1 MQLHQWGDIDYR
13 GTITRIDYETV
24 DMQGKP
30 WAKYANVYLPY
41 QYDEKKKYNILYLMH
56 GGGGNP
62 DAWLDASQIKN
73 VLDLGFGRGLAEPF
87 IVVFPTY
94 YDLRPSEHRRDA
106 VDASW
111 EYNQVKHFQTELEK
125 ELIPAIESR
134 FSTYAEDTTHEGLKA
149 SRTHRAFGGF
159 SMGGATT
166 WCAFEHH
173 LDIIAEFLPLSGDC
187 WAIEPKGGCT
197 KPEETAAFLVE
208 LVKRSGYTKDD
219 FRLFIGTGRQDIAYN
234 NLIPQI
240 REMKKYPETFVFSD
254 DPKEGNMHFA
264 LKEDAP
270 HAYEQVY
277 HHVWNY
283 LPYLFA

>member
-1 MQLHQWGDIDYR
+1 MKLHQWGDIDYR
-13 GTITRIDYETV
+13 GTIVRVDYSTA
-24 DMQGKP
+24 DLQGNP
-30 WAKYANVYLPY
+30 RDKYANVYLPY
-41 QYDEKKKYNILYLMH
+41 QYDGNRPYNILYLMH

-73 VLDLGFGRGLAEPF
+73 VLDLAFARKLAEPF

-94 YDLRPSEHRRDA
+94 YDLNPSEHRHEG

-111 EYNQVKHFQTELEK
+111 EYAQVEHFQKELEK
-125 ELIPAIESR
+125 DLIPAIESR
-134 FSTYAEDTTHEGLKA
+134 FSTFAGNTDHEGLKA
-149 SRTHRAFGGF
+149 SRKHRAFGGF

-166 WCAFEHH
+166 WCVFLNH
-173 LDIIAEFLPLSGDC
+173 LDLFADFLPLSGDC
-187 WAIEPKGGCT
+187 WGIAPKGGCDRAA
-197 KPEETAAFLVE
+197 ETAAL
-208 LVKRSGYTKDD
+208 LADSVKKSGYTKDD
-219 FRLFIGTGRQDIAYN
+219 FRLFIGTGREDIAYQ

-240 REMKKYPETFVFSD
+240 EEMKKHPDVFEFRE
-254 DPKEGNMHFA
+254 DPAEGNLHFS

-283 LPYLFA
+283 IPYLF